1 MDSLYSESK
10 NPHHFSEIG
19 KSNNNENYNK
29 NENVNTSYNK
39 KASRSDNERQHEND
53 NNNTKYR
60 FMPPVGIDQ
69 CKKLRISTSRNHKRN
84 KSMSSNLE
92 KKKFIVKSEDNM
104 ITRFKSEE
112 NERKMKSSFRPKLL
126 LKRIKNPSSASQY
139 TFSKKK
145 SIEIS
150 LDKEDKDDDTFV
162 PKGQIYFSHVCYC

>member
-1 MDSLYSESK
+1 M
-10 NPHHFSEIG
+10 G
-19 KSNNNENYNK
+19 KSNYNENYNK
-29 NENVNTSYNK
+29 NKNVNK
-39 KASRSDNERQHEND
+39 SDNEKQHENE
-53 NNNTKYR
+53 NNDAKYR
-60 FMPPVGIDQ
+60 FMPPVVIDQ

-126 LKRIKNPSSASQY
+126 LKRIKIPSTASQY

-145 SIEIS
+145 SIKIS

-162 PKGQIYFSHVCYC
+162 PKGQICFSHVSYC